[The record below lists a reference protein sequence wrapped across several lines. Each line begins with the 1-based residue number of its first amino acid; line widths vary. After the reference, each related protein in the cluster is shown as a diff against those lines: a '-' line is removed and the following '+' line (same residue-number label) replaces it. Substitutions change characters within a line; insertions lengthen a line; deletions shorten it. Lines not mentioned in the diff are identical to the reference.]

1 MLDVFPTAIAL
12 AGASLPPNR
21 NFDGLDASEVLFG
34 RSQAG
39 HRVLFHPNSG
49 AAGEYGALQT
59 VRLDH
64 HKAFYITGG
73 AKACDGS
80 TGPEQHHASPLI
92 FNLEDDVAE
101 AVPLQ
106 RGSPEYQ
113 AVLPKVTRVL
123 ADVLLDIAHDNSSQ
137 ADYTQDPSVTPCCD
151 PYQIACRC
159 QTM

>member
-1 MLDVFPTAIAL
+1 MDIPFCSSGSRLGLTILVI
-12 AGASLPPNR
+12 LP
-21 NFDGLDASEVLFG
+21 V
-34 RSQAG
+34 
-39 HRVLFHPNSG
+39 
-49 AAGEYGALQT
+49 
-59 VRLDH
+59 
-64 HKAFYITGG
+64 GG